1 MSSSRI
7 TGRERD
13 VARRRIGCVP
23 VRSGAQAVST
33 LRARRAEPARTLD
46 DLMVDAWAGL
56 RADAPIA
63 CPWCD
68 ETMEPRWSAGAGVVG
83 GRCRRCGSELA

>member
-1 MSSSRI
+1 MSALRLTSRD
-7 TGRERD
+7 RD
-13 VARRRIGCVP
+13 VARRRFGCAP
-23 VRSGAQAVST
+23 GRSGAQGAST
-33 LRARRAEPARTLD
+33 LRAHPPEAARTLD
-46 DLMVDAWAGL
+46 DLMVEAWAGL

-68 ETMEPRWSAGAGVVG
+68 ATMEPRWSAGAGVVG